1 MGLYGKKKE
10 EKRGLRGVGDHHL
23 DSGIADAAF
32 DAAQVSAVEVGSFG
46 EFVLRKAA
54 FVAEVSD
61 VPAEGGKR
69 FISFWH

>member
-1 MGLYGKKKE
+1 VT
-10 EKRGLRGVGDHHL
+10 GV
-23 DSGIADAAF
+23 AF

-46 EFVLRKAA
+46 EFVLGKAA